1 MDSNIDILSDE
12 FLARYISGD
21 LTPLEKIS
29 FSEMLNSNQIM
40 EVKEIVSDLHYRDF
54 FKEAVT
60 PIETIDKIEN
70 YIERADK
77 FRELKSPEANN
88 SKIV

>member
-1 MDSNIDILSDE
+1 
-12 FLARYISGD
+12 
-21 LTPLEKIS
+21 
-29 FSEMLNSNQIM
+29 M